1 VLALSTP
8 RAILSRVRPPE
19 RYEPLPN
26 LVELPAWA
34 WRRMSRPLR
43 IGTVVAVLAAIPLLA
58 VLALQLDA
66 SQADRQ
72 AADRRERA
80 QQRAL
85 RARALEAEQRPRF
98 ARSPAVVG
106 DDGSDAQRLAARA
119 RMLDDVVAAI
129 LADAR
134 ARARSGAMAGRV
146 DRAEC
151 ERFPRSIDGRG
162 GAESDLSRRRGRYA
176 CVAVSAE
183 FKRSKASVG
192 GVIGH
197 PYRALVD
204 FRTGRY
210 AYCKITGAAG
220 PEREQLVTVPRAC
233 GGR

>member
-1 VLALSTP
+1 
-8 RAILSRVRPPE
+8 VRPPE
-19 RYEPLPN
+19 RYEPLPS
-26 LVELPAWA
+26 LPELPLWV
-34 WRRMSRPLR
+34 WRKMSRPLR
-43 IGTVVAVLAAIPLLA
+43 IGLVVAVAVAIPLLI

-66 SQADRQ
+66 SQAERE

-80 QQRAL
+80 QQRAQ

-98 ARSPAVVG
+98 ARAPVAAG
-106 DDGSDAQRLAARA
+106 TNRSDRQRLAARA
-119 RMLDDVVAAI
+119 AVLEDVEAGI

-134 ARARSGAMAGRV
+134 ARIRAGAMAGPV

-151 ERFPRSIDGRG
+151 EPFPRSIDGSG
-162 GAESDLSRRRGRYA
+162 GAETDLSRRRGRYA

-192 GVIGH
+192 GIIGH

-204 FRTGRY
+204 FQTGRY
-210 AYCKITGAAG
+210 AFCKVTGAAG